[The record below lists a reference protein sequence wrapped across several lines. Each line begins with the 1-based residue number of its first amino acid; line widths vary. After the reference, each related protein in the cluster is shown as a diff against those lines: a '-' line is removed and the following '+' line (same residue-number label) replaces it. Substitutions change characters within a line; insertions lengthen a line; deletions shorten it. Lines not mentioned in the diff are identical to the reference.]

1 MKEENDVYFL
11 GSERKTPHRKKNN
24 IHISFCGYIA
34 IHSISWKMASVT
46 R

>member
-1 MKEENDVYFL
+1 MKEENDVYFWEAKGKHL
-11 GSERKTPHRKKNN
+11 IEKNN